1 MPVAICSSHFTN
13 PHFVGKFEEA
23 GGMVQSAKL
32 ACNEMQSWHALR
44 CKVHTDSVGDGERNQ
59 SAETLPRRWKFD
71 YTGCGRSEGD
81 PEEYL
86 LGIWKDDVLSVLD
99 NLTTGPQILVG
110 SSLGGWLMLLASLAR
125 PKKVAGMVGL
135 ATAADCFVNCLNQL
149 SPEMRKEVE
158 ETGVWKLPSK
168 YCAKGF
174 YTVRHEF
181 MKELEEHCV
190 LGGGIPVACPVRLIH
205 GMKDKLVPWHNSV
218 RVAEQLASEDVNI
231 ILRKDADH
239 RMSQPED
246 LKLLLSVVGD
256 LMHRLTQAHLH

>member
-1 MPVAICSSHFTN
+1 MDGVKALAL
-13 PHFVGKFEEA
+13 EEFCASA
-23 GGMVQSAKL
+23 GHSFI
-32 ACNEMQSWHALR
+32 R
-44 CKVHTDSVGDGERNQ
+44 
-59 SAETLPRRWKFD
+59 FD